1 MRLSGITM
9 SIKRIFITTFLLFGM
24 VSTAPACAF
33 PSSGVNDSA
42 STDDSAIARAFKEKK
57 SNVQVEG
64 EGVVERILADDLA
77 GGRHQRFI
85 VRLGSGQT
93 ILISHNIDLAPRVA
107 GLLEGDRIAFYGE
120 YIWNSQGG
128 IVHWTHRD
136 PQGRHVAGWLKYKGQ
151 TYQ

>member
-1 MRLSGITM
+1 MRLSAITM
-9 SIKRIFITTFLLFGM
+9 SIKRIFITTFLLFG
-24 VSTAPACAF
+24 VVWTAPACAF
-33 PSSGVNDSA
+33 PSSGDNGNT

-57 SNVQVEG
+57 RNVQVEG

-93 ILISHNIDLAPRVA
+93 LLIAHNIDLAPRVA
-107 GLLEGDRIAFYGE
+107 GLKEGDRIAFYGE

-128 IVHWTHRD
+128 IVHWTHHD
-136 PQGRHVAGWLKYKGQ
+136 PQGRHVAGWLKHKGQ

>member
-1 MRLSGITM
+1 MRLSDATM
-9 SIKRIFITTFLLFGM
+9 SVKQIFITTFLLLA
-24 VSTAPACAF
+24 VAWTTPACAF
-33 PSSGVNDSA
+33 PSSGDNGSA
-42 STDDSAIARAFKEKK
+42 SRDDSAIARAFKEKK
-57 SNVQVEG
+57 RNVQVEG

-93 ILISHNIDLAPRVA
+93 LLIAHNIDLAPRVA
-107 GLLEGDRIAFYGE
+107 GLQEGDRVAFYGE

-128 IVHWTHRD
+128 IVHWTHHD
-136 PQGRHVAGWLKYKGQ
+136 PQGRHVAGWLKHKGQ

>member
-1 MRLSGITM
+1 MVKVLF
-9 SIKRIFITTFLLFGM
+9 IKRIFITTLLLFG
-24 VSTAPACAF
+24 VVWTATACAF
-33 PSSGVNDSA
+33 PSSGDNRGA
-42 STDDSAIARAFKEKK
+42 SSDDSAIARAFKEKK
-57 SNVQVEG
+57 RNVQVEG

-93 ILISHNIDLAPRVA
+93 LLIAHNIDLAPRIA
-107 GLLEGDRIAFYGE
+107 GLREGDSIAFYGE
-120 YIWNSQGG
+120 YIWSSQGG
-128 IVHWTHRD
+128 IIHWTHHD

>member
-9 SIKRIFITTFLLFGM
+9 SIKRIFITTFLLFG
-24 VSTAPACAF
+24 VVCTAPACAF
-33 PSSGVNDSA
+33 RDSGDNGSA

-64 EGVVERILADDLA
+64 EGVVERILADDLV
-77 GGRHQRFI
+77 GGKHQRFI

-93 ILISHNIDLAPRVA
+93 LLISHNIDLAPRVA
-107 GLLEGDRIAFYGE
+107 GLQEGDRIAFYGE

-128 IVHWTHRD
+128 IVHWTHHD
-136 PQGRHVAGWLKYKGQ
+136 PQGRHVAGWLKHQGR

>member
-9 SIKRIFITTFLLFGM
+9 SIKRIFITTFLLFG
-24 VSTAPACAF
+24 VVWTAPACAF
-33 PSSGVNDSA
+33 PSSGDNSNA
-42 STDDSAIARAFKEKK
+42 STDDSAIARAFKENKR
-57 SNVQVEG
+57 NVQVEG
-64 EGVVERILADDLA
+64 EGVVERVLADDLA

-93 ILISHNIDLAPRVA
+93 LLIAHNIDLAPRVA
-107 GLLEGDRIAFYGE
+107 GLQEGDRIAFYGE

-128 IVHWTHRD
+128 IVHWTHHD